1 MSSIR
6 SLFRHKDALVPT
18 LGASLYALIG
28 WAGGL
33 AVLILASHPLI
44 LAVGTLMLAHGM
56 VIAAYMLH
64 ECAHQ
69 AVFKKREHNALAGEV
84 FTWMTGSCYNRF
96 DQIRKKHMHH
106 HVDNADI
113 VAFDYRGWLQSHPR
127 TLRVMRALEWAY
139 IPAVELMLHAMM
151 IVAPFV
157 WESRSEDRLRSALV
171 VAIRGG
177 LFAALVWFAPVAAV
191 LYVLAYILFLTV
203 LRFMDAF
210 QHNYEFFESLDE
222 GGGSP
227 YKGDREYEQSH
238 TFSNPV
244 SMKYPLLNW
253 VTLNFC
259 YHNAHHEKPTV
270 PWYRLPE
277 LHEETFGPENGQV
290 IPFRKQLVA
299 FHRQRIPRILSLED
313 ESEDFRERMEQGE
326 GVGADGVSFLTAL

>member
-1 MSSIR
+1 MSR
-6 SLFRHKDALVPT
+6 VHAMLRHDDALAPM
-18 LGASLYALIG
+18 LGATLYAVTG

-33 AVLILASHPLI
+33 ALLVFASHPLLL
-44 LAVGTLMLAHGM
+44 LAGTLALSHGM

-69 AVFKKREHNALAGEV
+69 AVFSKREHNARAGV
-84 FTWMTGSCYNRF
+84 FFTWLTGSCYNRF
-96 DQIRKKHMHH
+96 DQIRSKHMHH

-113 VAFDYRGWLQSHPR
+113 VAFDYRGWLQRHPR
-127 TLRVMRALEWAY
+127 TLKLMRALEWAY
-139 IPAVELMLHAMM
+139 IPAVELWLHAMM
-151 IVAPFV
+151 MIAPFM
-157 WESRSEDRLRSALV
+157 WQSRRQDQWRAVRVLLV
-171 VAIRGG
+171 RGG
-177 LFAALVWFAPVAAV
+177 LFAMLAWFAPLAAA
-191 LYVLAYILFLTV
+191 LYVLAYLLFLTV

-210 QHNYEFFESLDE
+210 QHNYDFFDSLDE

-244 SMKYPLLNW
+244 SMDYPWLNR

-270 PWYRLPE
+270 PWYRLPQLHHE
-277 LHEETFGPENGQV
+277 LIGEQSTQI
-290 IPFRKQLVA
+290 IPFRQQLVA
-299 FHRQRIPRILSLED
+299 FHRHRIPRILSLAD
-313 ESEDFRERMEQGE
+313 ESDDFRERMARGQ